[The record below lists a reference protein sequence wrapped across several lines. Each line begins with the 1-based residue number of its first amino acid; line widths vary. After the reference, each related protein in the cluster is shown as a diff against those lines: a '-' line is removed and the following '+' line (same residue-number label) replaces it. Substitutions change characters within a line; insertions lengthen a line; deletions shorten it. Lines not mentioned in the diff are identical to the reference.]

1 MLISSPFA
9 ELPAP
14 LFFSRGFGFR
24 GCLGSFPVLFLFF
37 IDVTAGLTPLVLL
50 TALALLLVST
60 LALTVVL
67 LLITTLAILALLS
80 LLSLL
85 ALLFLVL
92 HY

>member
-1 MLISSPFA
+1 MLISSPLA
-9 ELPAP
+9 ELPDP
-14 LFFSRGFGFR
+14 LFFFEGVRVR
-24 GCLGSFPVLFLFF
+24 CCLGSFPVLFLFF

-67 LLITTLAILALLS
+67 LLITTLAILALLA